1 MASPPT
7 ALSFDALLKGLKRGG
22 GGPPAPVYYLHGEED
37 ALKEEAVRA
46 LLDRA
51 VEPSLRDF
59 NVDARFAGDL
69 SPEAL
74 HALVN
79 TPPMLA
85 ERRAVVLRGVE
96 QLRKKSKSRDALL
109 DYLANPSPTTMLV
122 LVQAGDAEAEA
133 DLASRATTVTVNR
146 LAPERVPGWI
156 AHAAGRLDLALAPEA
171 VELLIA
177 AVGSD
182 LGALSR
188 ELEKLAALAG
198 KRTATADDVTALV
211 GVRRG
216 ETLDDLLEAALTRD
230 GARAGRLVEPVLEQ
244 AGMSGVRV
252 VSALGTAL
260 IGTTLARAEL
270 DRGASPARAADAVF
284 RHLLA
289 ARPFGLGSY
298 KDMAARWARWAGSWR
313 DAELRRALRAALDA
327 DRALK
332 STTVTDEQGVLM
344 ELVLRFAAMRREA
357 A

>member
-1 MASPPT
+1 MAPT
-7 ALSFDALLKGLKRGG
+7 ALSFDALLKALKRGG
-22 GGPPAPVYYLHGEED
+22 APDPVYYLHGEED
-37 ALKEEAVRA
+37 ELKDEAVRG

-51 VEPSLRDF
+51 VEPALRDF
-59 NVDARFAGDL
+59 NVDVRSAGDL

-96 QLRKKSKSRDALL
+96 QLRKKSKARDALL
-109 DYLANPSPTTMLV
+109 DYLANPSPSTMLV
-122 LVQAGDAEAEA
+122 LIQAGDGEAES
-133 DLASRATTVTVNR
+133 DLATRATTVMVDR
-146 LAPERVPGWI
+146 LSPERVPGWI
-156 AHAAGRLDLALAPEA
+156 AHAAGRLQLTLAPEA

-177 AVGSD
+177 AVGND
-182 LGALSR
+182 LGALSQ
-188 ELEKLAALAG
+188 ELAKLAALAG
-198 KRTATADDVTALV
+198 GRTATADDVTALV
-211 GVRRG
+211 GVRHG
-216 ETLDDLLEAALTRD
+216 ETLDDLVDAALTRD
-230 GARAGRLVEPVLEQ
+230 GPRAGRLVEPVLEQ

-252 VSALGTAL
+252 VTALGTAL

-284 RHLLA
+284 QHLLS

-298 KDMAARWARWAGSWR
+298 RDVAARWARWAGRWR
-313 DAELRRALRAALDA
+313 EPELRRALRAALDA

-332 STTVTDEQGVLM
+332 TTTVTEERGTLM
-344 ELVLRFAAMRREA
+344 RLVLEFAAMRREA